1 MEYQMLNQLFF
12 RFPWMISGC
21 WFALFSSI
29 ASFFALPLLAKH
41 GYIYQASIFLLGT
54 GIFGV
59 IFGSLLRDL
68 VFESR
73 HRPVGKEIVMAG
85 GLIFSFSLGLTA
97 FSFSI
102 LYYKGLELGL
112 DILIVVSAAG
122 WAVLV
127 LLSLGWIVAPL
138 GGIASYS
145 LSKICN
151 LQTISSEILSSS
163 GQPKS
168 GHSSNFVNNTK
179 QRFIEKEYQLY
190 IFMNVLSLTG
200 ILSFI
205 TLFVFDKARIE
216 WSLSIL
222 IYLINISALL
232 IFPIVPLILF
242 FSYLCRHPER
252 PAGKRRSVIK
262 KSQIVLILTWVLICF
277 YLGFMAV
284 FSISG
289 PG

>member
-1 MEYQMLNQLFF
+1 MLNQLFF
-12 RFPWMISGC
+12 RFPWLISGC
-21 WFALFSSI
+21 WFALSSSI
-29 ASFFALPLLAKH
+29 FSFFALPWLAKH
-41 GYIYQASIFLLGT
+41 GYIYQALIFILGT

-59 IFGSLLRDL
+59 AFGSLLRDL
-68 VFESR
+68 VLESR
-73 HRPVGKEIVMAG
+73 RRPVGKEIVMAG
-85 GLIFSFSLGLTA
+85 GLIFLFSLGLTA

-102 LYYKGLELGL
+102 LYYKGL
-112 DILIVVSAAG
+112 DIIIVVSSAG
-122 WAVLV
+122 WAVLI
-127 LLSLGWIVAPL
+127 LLFLGWIVAPL
-138 GGIASYS
+138 GGVASFF
-145 LSKICN
+145 LSKTFN

-168 GHSSNFVNNTK
+168 GHSSKYVNNSM

-190 IFMNVLSLTG
+190 IFMDILPLTG

-205 TLFVFDKARIE
+205 TTFVFYKARIE
-216 WSLSIL
+216 WSRPIL
-222 IYLINISALL
+222 FYLENISALL

-242 FSYLCRHPER
+242 FSYLCRLHPGR

-262 KSQIVLILTWVLICF
+262 RSQIVLVLTWVLICVYF
-277 YLGFMAV
+277 GFMAV